1 MHSIGK
7 YFTTNQYLDKFTAFK
22 TENRGPSQ
30 TSGTT
35 NRTARTAGGRCG
47 SGLFARKAQK
57 VAGQKVIPPFFRIFA
72 LRNKQSTPYV

>member
-7 YFTTNQYLDKFTAFK
+7 YFTTNQYLDKSEACK

-30 TSGTT
+30 TSGKT

-57 VAGQKVIPPFFRIFA
+57 SSRTFCNSAFFRIFA

>member
-7 YFTTNQYLDKFTAFK
+7 YFTTNQYLDKFTACK

-57 VAGQKVIPPFFRIFA
+57 SSRTNRHTLFSDTTFVIRK
-72 LRNKQSTPYV
+72 NS

>member
-47 SGLFARKAQK
+47 NGLFARKAQK
-57 VAGQKVIPPFFRIFA
+57 SSRTKGHTLFSDTTFVIRE
-72 LRNKQSTPYV
+72 NS

>member
-7 YFTTNQYLDKFTAFK
+7 YFTTNQYLDKSEACK

-30 TSGTT
+30 TSGKT

-57 VAGQKVIPPFFRIFA
+57 SSRTKWHTLFRTQ
-72 LRNKQSTPYV
+72 LL